1 MLRYFKRKIRDSDVG
16 SSNFESDFEIGKKKK
31 KVLSDDCDAILLIN
45 GEVSKLKIS
54 KLGLLKRA
62 VDVILFFG
70 FGRILNLSI
79 GLYNINNEFLFK

>member
-54 KLGLLKRA
+54 KLGLLKSA

-70 FGRILNLSI
+70 FGRLLNLSI